1 LRLLGGNE
9 TTSGRKNEKKS
20 KKRGTF
26 LNVQGGTRNLISD
39 HQDAQSGVI
48 GPEISRASLEP
59 TRTGCNLVES
69 DCSSVVN
76 APRAEQQNEVAEQLA
91 AAPRAEWLRNPD
103 ERNLRAALLDLLRQ
117 LERRS
122 S

>member
-1 LRLLGGNE
+1 M
-9 TTSGRKNEKKS
+9 SA
-20 KKRGTF
+20 
-26 LNVQGGTRNLISD
+26 QGGTRNLTSD

-48 GPEISRASLEP
+48 GPEISGASLEP
-59 TRTGCNLVES
+59 TRAGCNLVES

-91 AAPRAEWLRNPD
+91 AACAEWLRNPD
-103 ERNLRAALLDLLRQ
+103 QRNLRAALLDLLRQ
-117 LERRS
+117 LERGS

>member
-1 LRLLGGNE
+1 VSLFRVNEKAPKSRGLESQFDHGGGGN
-9 TTSGRKNEKKS
+9 
-20 KKRGTF
+20 
-26 LNVQGGTRNLISD
+26 RNLTSD

-48 GPEISRASLEP
+48 GPKMSGASLEP
-59 TRTGCNLVES
+59 PRAGCNLVES
-69 DCSSVVN
+69 DCSVVN

-91 AAPRAEWLRNPD
+91 AARAEWLRNPD

-117 LERRS
+117 LERGS

>member
-1 LRLLGGNE
+1 MKFKGHL
-9 TTSGRKNEKKS
+9 SA
-20 KKRGTF
+20 
-26 LNVQGGTRNLISD
+26 QGGIRNLTSNP
-39 HQDAQSGVI
+39 QDAQSGVI
-48 GPEISRASLEP
+48 GPEISGASLEP
-59 TRTGCNLVES
+59 THAGCNLVES

-91 AAPRAEWLRNPD
+91 AARAEWLRNPD

-117 LERRS
+117 LERGS